1 MYYRR
6 RSWAPGAFLEPAL
19 PPVRHEGA
27 HTKGVEVRPA
37 GLTTQLPLRI
47 IAFVGLTG
55 ALAIA
60 LVQGLLLMMVLLAV
74 AFLTTAHLHLR
85 SAAPRDTVGPVGEPV
100 PATVAAD
107 ADEVMDDD
115 DADADADAMFAD
127 HFIAKEFAA
136 ARRGRD
142 VALVMFGFRH
152 FDEFAEREG
161 TEAACEALREF
172 GRVLRKLTRRMN
184 VSGRCAWRA
193 GSFLSVL
200 SDADAKAA
208 DAFIHRVRDAAV
220 ATKVKMP
227 EIDAGIAVY
236 QPHLESPEAFVEAAE
251 RALAAARSDVA
262 YAKFMGSASS

>member
-1 MYYRR
+1 
-6 RSWAPGAFLEPAL
+6 
-19 PPVRHEGA
+19 
-27 HTKGVEVRPA
+27 VRPA
-37 GLTTQLPLRI
+37 GLTTQLPLRV

-55 ALAIA
+55 ALAIT
-60 LVQGLLLMMVLLAV
+60 LVQGLLLMLVLLAV
-74 AFLTTAHLHLR
+74 AFLATAHLHLR
-85 SAAPRDTVGPVGEPV
+85 SAAPRDTVDPGSEPV
-100 PATVAAD
+100 PATVAPN
-107 ADEVMDDD
+107 ADE
-115 DADADADAMFAD
+115 ADHDVADAMFAD

-172 GRVLRKLTRRMN
+172 GRVLRKFTRRMN

-200 SDADAKAA
+200 SDADAKTA

-220 ATKVKMP
+220 ASKAKMP

-251 RALAAARSDVA
+251 RALAAARSDFA
-262 YAKFMGSASS
+262 YAKFMVSASS

>member
-19 PPVRHEGA
+19 LPVRHEGA
-27 HTKGVEVRPA
+27 HTKGVEVRAA
-37 GLTTQLPLRI
+37 GLTTQLSLRI

-55 ALAIA
+55 ALAIG
-60 LVQGLLLMMVLLAV
+60 VVEGLLLTLALLAV
-74 AFLTTAHLHLR
+74 AILATAHLHLR
-85 SAAPRDTVGPVGEPV
+85 SAAPRDTVEPLGEPA
-100 PATVAAD
+100 PATVAAN
-107 ADEVMDDD
+107 AHEVVD
-115 DADADADAMFAD
+115 DADAAADSNAMFAD
-127 HFIAKEFAA
+127 HFIATEFAA

-208 DAFIHRVRDAAV
+208 DSFIHRVCDAAV
-220 ATKVKMP
+220 ASKVKMP
-227 EIDAGIAVY
+227 AIDAGIAVY

-251 RALAAARSDVA
+251 RALAAARSDFA
-262 YAKFMGSASS
+262 YAKFTGSAIR

>member
-60 LVQGLLLMMVLLAV
+60 LVQGLLLMMVLLVV

-107 ADEVMDDD
+107 ADAADDD
-115 DADADADAMFAD
+115 VADAMFAD

-142 VALVMFGFRH
+142 VALVMFGFRD

-161 TEAACEALREF
+161 TVAACDALREF